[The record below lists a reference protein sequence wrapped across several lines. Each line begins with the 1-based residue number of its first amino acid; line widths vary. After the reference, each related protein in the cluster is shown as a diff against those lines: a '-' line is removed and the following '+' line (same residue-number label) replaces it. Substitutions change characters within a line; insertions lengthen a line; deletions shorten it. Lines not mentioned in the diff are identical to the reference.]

1 MRISDWSS
9 DVCSSDLLCDDV
21 GLGKTISTFATAARG
36 APLPMAVIVD
46 PNLMKQWERKA
57 REFTHYRVHSVKKTS
72 PYTLPDAD
80 LYIFSYTQLFGWLE
94 VFATGRFKSAA
105 FDEIQELRNG
115 PEMASRGANDTTEVG

>member
-1 MRISDWSS
+1 MEILSRDVSPSDNTNVFREPNEPYL
-9 DVCSSDLLCDDV
+9 DQDQTAVLTGRQKARLLCDDV
-21 GLGKTISTFATAARG
+21 GRGKTISTFATAARG

-80 LYIFSYTQLFGWLE
+80 LYIFS
-94 VFATGRFKSAA
+94 
-105 FDEIQELRNG
+105 
-115 PEMASRGANDTTEVG
+115 

>member
-1 MRISDWSS
+1 
-9 DVCSSDLLCDDV
+9 
-21 GLGKTISTFATAARG
+21 
-36 APLPMAVIVD
+36 MAVIVD

-94 VFATGRFKSAA
+94 VFATGRFKYAA
-105 FDEIQELRNG
+105 FDENTELRNG
-115 PEMASRGANDTTEVG
+115 TEMASRGTQKVTGARVLCATWRAGGGRRLGPNATTHQHNG